1 MSHKNQLVKKVDLI
15 FLMNHRNFWISVLL
29 KFANGKLRLSYVQ
42 FCIRYYD
49 YKRIR
54 ERGHYFWEEYN
65 YAKGPLLLISLGLTC
80 FGHVTLGVVLF
91 LVYPFLSEPF
101 SLLSSLLRRKAALK
115 GLIRFQT
122 KHAVIVPLQVKKT
135 LGPCEHFDFTW
146 KQSLN

>member
-54 ERGHYFWEEYN
+54 ERDHYFWEEYN

-80 FGHVTLGVVLF
+80 LGHVTLGVV
-91 LVYPFLSEPF
+91 F
-101 SLLSSLLRRKAALK
+101 SLSLLVWTFFTSFFIKTEAAAMK
-115 GLIRFQT
+115 GTDTFSD
-122 KHAVIVPLQVKKT
+122 KT
-135 LGPCEHFDFTW
+135 CTSVSPSACQIDIGPSEHFDFTW